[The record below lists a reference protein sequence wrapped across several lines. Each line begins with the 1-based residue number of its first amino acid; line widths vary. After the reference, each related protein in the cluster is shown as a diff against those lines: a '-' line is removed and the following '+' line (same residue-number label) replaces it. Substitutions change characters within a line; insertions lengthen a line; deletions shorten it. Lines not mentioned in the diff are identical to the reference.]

1 MLKVVHQSGKTETS
15 AFDGFFILKKKDMN
29 MAVSDSLVV

>member
-15 AFDGFFILKKKDMN
+15 AFDGFFILKETDMN
-29 MAVSDSLVV
+29 TAVGHFLQ